1 MSLAG
6 AGSAGGK
13 RGASG
18 VGGADRE
25 VQMGGSIYWAN
36 YKTVPNIKLQTACRS
51 FKFRARDMGDLPK
64 YAVFYVESHCD
75 LKNAP

>member
-1 MSLAG
+1 MVLLGFPWFSLVLLGFQPA
-6 AGSAGGK
+6 SAWFS
-13 RGASG
+13 ACYP
-18 VGGADRE
+18 
-25 VQMGGSIYWAN
+25 INWAN
-36 YKTVPNIKLQTACRS
+36 YKTVPNIKLQTACMS

>member
-1 MSLAG
+1 MVLELLLDVLEMLLELLDLSW
-6 AGSAGGK
+6 
-13 RGASG
+13 
-18 VGGADRE
+18 
-25 VQMGGSIYWAN
+25 IWAN